1 MNITRDTYESYF
13 IDYLDQ
19 NLTDKQ
25 LRTLVD
31 FLDQNPDLELELKEM
46 TSFSKQQNT
55 IQTED
60 QAFEFDKTALIKS
73 SIFDEDL
80 SNFDELCIS
89 FYEGLLNDKEEQY
102 LLELTDSRSELLNT
116 FETYGHTQAK
126 ANLSITFPNKNSLKQ
141 HKKIALHQYFSY
153 AASLIFVLGFI
164 FYIQDGN
171 QLSSEENTVQFA
183 NNNTSYMDYP
193 KVSFFEEKAQ
203 ITLSKEPFK
212 KKPVETKNNI
222 KTEVIESSIAPIED
236 EQVNKAIRKIITI
249 PADYFNTEDNN
260 LEDTDPYD
268 NSIYYS
274 RKGKLAYNSLTDLE
288 KHLAKV
294 FKDKKIDKSSIR
306 SEMLPIEQLKKN
318 DIKTFEINPL
328 NNYNNP
334 IQLATSIDP
343 NLFQKR
349 ILGSQPIK

>member
-13 IDYLDQ
+13 VDYLDQ

-25 LRTLVD
+25 LEALVD
-31 FLDQNPDLELELKEM
+31 FLDSNPDLELELKEL
-46 TSFSKQQNT
+46 TSFSKQQDTVQIENK
-55 IQTED
+55 
-60 QAFEFDKTALIKS
+60 AFDFDKSALIKS

-102 LLELTDSRSELLNT
+102 LLELTHSRTDLLNT
-116 FETYGHTQAK
+116 FEAYGHTQTK
-126 ANLSITFPNKNSLKQ
+126 ADLSITYPNKEDLKQ

-171 QLSSEENTVQFA
+171 DISPTESPVQFA
-183 NNNTSYMDYP
+183 SNHTSYMDYP
-193 KVSFFEEKAQ
+193 KVGFFEEKAQ
-203 ITLSKEPFK
+203 VTLSKEP
-212 KKPVETKNNI
+212 VETK
-222 KTEVIESSIAPIED
+222 PIEAINNSTTKVED
-236 EQVNKAIRKIITI
+236 YNSKAIEDQEVNKAIRKIITI
-249 PADYFNTEDNN
+249 PADYFNTEDNS
-260 LEDTDPYD
+260 LEDVDPYD

-294 FKDKKIDKSSIR
+294 FKDKKIDKRSIS
-306 SEMLPIEQLKKN
+306 SEMLPLEQNKKN
-318 DIKTFEINPL
+318 NEKSTEINPL
-328 NNYNNP
+328 NSYNNQ

-343 NLFQKR
+343 SLFQKR